1 MNDGAGR
8 YRPLTADERKTA
20 ALGETAGKA
29 APATIPPPEAGSAE
43 EAARKVFRRK
53 PDAIWTYRDA
63 KVDPLFHV
71 ARFDDDGGKKILPL
85 CWTGKGWKSK
95 ARPAPR
101 PLYVL
106 DKIAA
111 RPGATIIICEG
122 EKAADAAALVF
133 RDFVATTS
141 SGGAQSAA
149 KTDWA
154 PLAGRRVIVWPDSD
168 EPGIAYSQD
177 VAARLAALGC
187 DVSVIDAVALA
198 AIGPSGGS
206 RSPPEGWDAA
216 DALEEWADRDALAKA
231 ALTLAAPFGREAPQS
246 QTQEQMALAALAGGD
261 LAPFVTV
268 AKADPGFPF
277 EPSALDALGKLAND
291 RKPDYER
298 LRSRLKSET
307 DVRIRALDAAMQ
319 AESSNSAIDDGLPGR
334 PIDFDEIEQWP
345 EPVDGAALLSELSIT
360 VGKYVIMEPR
370 QRDAVALWAAHAH
383 AHDLRDLSPPLVI
396 KSAMMRS
403 GKSKLIEALERIVPR
418 PLFLSGITVAFLER
432 VIETRRPT
440 ILIDEYDALTRA
452 DPALA
457 EAARAQLNRSSRRR
471 GARVGKNVPL
481 PGGGYEA
488 RIFSTW
494 APTVIAGIGDPPAT
508 VIDRAIVIDLK
519 RKLSTET
526 VAPLRERDG
535 ADLGVLKRKIARFIT
550 DNEAALSAIEPKPP
564 LSVDNDR
571 ARDMWEP
578 LLAIADV
585 GGGDWPERVREA
597 GRALVDASEQGL
609 GEGNVDV
616 LLLSDIRDIFANE
629 FPTEHKADREG
640 PGRPDDGPKLPTKD
654 LLDKLHGLEERPWGA
669 WGRAKKP
676 MTDKALG
683 DRLRPYG
690 VRSRTIRV
698 GTSTPKGYYLS
709 AFQDAF
715 ARYLPTSLASNR
727 HTATNAGNQG
737 ESEDFDPPQISNLL
751 RIENAGNPNETGVC
765 GGVADETGLEPPLA
779 GNELGE
785 GAPERLRRWTGE
797 L

>member
-8 YRPLTADERKTA
+8 YHPLTAEERKTA
-20 ALGETAGKA
+20 TQVTASKA
-29 APATIPPPEAGSAE
+29 EPPMIPPPEAVSAE

-53 PDAIWTYRDA
+53 PHATWTYRDPNGG
-63 KVDPLFHV
+63 PLFHV

-95 ARPAPR
+95 GWPAPR

-111 RPGATIIICEG
+111 RPDAAIIICEG
-122 EKAADAAALVF
+122 EKAADAAALIF
-133 RDFVATTS
+133 PDFVATTS

-149 KTDWA
+149 KTNWM
-154 PLAGRRVIVWPDSD
+154 PLAKRRVLIWPDADKSGAD
-168 EPGIAYSQD
+168 YASEVVG
-177 VAARLAALGC
+177 VLAEVGSE
-187 DVSVIDAVALA
+187 VSILDAVALA
-198 AIGPSGGS
+198 HVDPNGGE
-206 RSPPEGWDAA
+206 REPTKKGWDAA
-216 DALEEWADRDALAKA
+216 DALAEWPDLDALRAT
-231 ALTLAAPFGREAPQS
+231 ALKLAASVEAPNRGKA
-246 QTQEQMALAALAGGD
+246 QERRALGALAGGD
-261 LAPFVTV
+261 LTSFVGL

-277 EPSALDALGKLAND
+277 EPFAIEALGKLAKD
-291 RKPDYER
+291 RRPDYER
-298 LRSRLKSET
+298 LRSLLKSET
-307 DVRIRALDAAMQ
+307 GVRIPALEAAMQ
-319 AESSNSAIDDGLPGR
+319 ADSSNGAIGDGLPGR
-334 PIDFDEIEQWP
+334 PIDFDEIEPWP
-345 EPVDGAALLSELSIT
+345 DPLDGSELLSDLARVI
-360 VGKYVIMEPR
+360 GRYVVMEPR

-383 AHDLRDLSPPLVI
+383 AHDLRDASPPLVI
-396 KSAMMRS
+396 KSPTMRS
-403 GKSKLIEALERIVPR
+403 GKTRLIETLERLVPR
-418 PLFLSGITVAFLER
+418 PLFLSGITAAFLER
-432 VIETRRPT
+432 VIETHRPT
-440 ILIDEYDALTRA
+440 VLIDEYDALTSA

-488 RIFSTW
+488 RMFSTW

-535 ADLGVLKRKIARFIT
+535 ADLGVLKRKIARFVA
-550 DNEAALSAIEPKPP
+550 DNETQLSAIEPNPP
-564 LSVDNDR
+564 LAVDSDR

-578 LLAIADV
+578 LLAVADV
-585 GGGDWPERVREA
+585 IGDDWPERARKA
-597 GRALVDASEQGL
+597 GKALVDASEQGL
-609 GEGNVDV
+609 GEANVDV
-616 LLLSDIRDIFANE
+616 LLLSDIRDIFVRE
-629 FPTEHKADREG
+629 FPLDREADREG
-640 PGRPDDGPKLPTKD
+640 PGRPDDGPKLATKD
-654 LLDKLHGLEERPWGA
+654 LLEKLHGLEERPWGA
-669 WGRAKKP
+669 WGRARKP

-698 GTSTPKGYYLS
+698 GTLTPKGYHLH

-715 ARYLPTSLASNR
+715 ARYMPTSSFPKR
-727 HTATNAGNQG
+727 HTATNAAKQG

-751 RIENAGNPNETGVC
+751 PSENPGNPNEAGVC
-765 GGVADETGLEPPLA
+765 GGVADERGGAPTFGGDES
-779 GNELGE
+779 GE
-785 GAPERLRRWTGE
+785 GQLKTPLKWTGE